1 MPNKAKKCPCI
12 TEEGKTRRSVC
23 CCCMFFG
30 RAAIFTR
37 KLAPRCCFVALR
49 GLKMSESSDS
59 NSVLFVCLGN
69 ICRSPIA
76 EAVFKHVA
84 KERGVLDDWT
94 VDSAATGDWHV
105 GCNPDKRALKCLKD
119 HGIDYKHSARQVTTE
134 DFTNFKYIFGMDE
147 EQYLDTARAVTQK
160 EYGSNR
166 TLREDDGSKGFEDA
180 YEQCLR
186 CSNAFLDRV
195 VS

>member
-1 MPNKAKKCPCI
+1 ML
-12 TEEGKTRRSVC
+12 
-23 CCCMFFG
+23 FG
-30 RAAIFTR
+30 RAVIFSS
-37 KLAPRCCFVALR
+37 KLASRSCFVALR
-49 GLKMSESSDS
+49 GFSMSESES

-105 GCNPDKRALKCLKD
+105 GCKPDKRALKCLKD
-119 HGIDYKHSARQVTTE
+119 HKIDYTHSARQVTTE
-134 DFTNFKYIFGMDE
+134 DFTRFKYIFGMD
-147 EQYLDTARAVTQK
+147 QDNI
-160 EYGSNR
+160 S
-166 TLREDDGSKGFEDA
+166 TLRELAPKKSTAQIELFGKYDPQGKTIIRDPYYDDGSKGFEEA

-186 CSNAFLDRV
+186 CSNAFLDEV